1 MSKAAKW
8 VVFGALVVT
17 LAAVTFALGVTFE
30 RNRGGGS
37 EASTAKGA
45 PDFDALF
52 EIYGLLQRDYVDQSL
67 IDGQT
72 LTQAAINGMVK
83 SLTDTGTYYVD
94 PQTYNVSITPSGVFE
109 GIGANVTQQNGK
121 IVILSLIKGTPA
133 EAAGVR
139 AGDIILE
146 VDGESTDGWN
156 IDQAVSRI
164 RGPKGS
170 EVRVKVQ
177 HTDGAV
183 EELTINRDQIQV
195 DSVSDQPPD
204 GTLKDGNGNDV
215 TDLAY
220 IQIREF
226 SALTVSQ
233 LKPQLED
240 QIAKGDHK
248 GLIIDLRGNPGGL
261 LDTVVQ
267 VADMFLDSGTILIE
281 VDRDQSEKVY
291 SATSGGP
298 ATQIP
303 IAILVNK
310 YSASGSEVLSAALH
324 DNGRATIIGEQTF
337 GKGTVNRSEQLSDD
351 RGALFVTVAKWLTPK
366 RVGIDKTGIT
376 PDIQVSISDAD
387 VAAKRDSQ
395 LLSAIDFLH
404 NGQ

>member
-8 VVFGALVVT
+8 AVVGALVVM

-30 RNRGGGS
+30 RNRGGS
-37 EASTAKGA
+37 EASTAQSS

-52 EIYGLLQRDYVDQSL
+52 EIYGDLQRDYVDQSL
-67 IDGQT
+67 IDPKA
-72 LTQAAINGMVK
+72 LTQAAISGMVK
-83 SLTDTGTYYVD
+83 SLADTGTYYVD
-94 PQTYNVSITPSGVFE
+94 PTTYAVSVTPSGVFE

-121 IVILSLIKGTPA
+121 IVILSPIKGSPA
-133 EAAGVR
+133 EAAGVQ

-156 IDQAVSRI
+156 IDQAVTNI

-170 EVRVKVQ
+170 QVTLKLQ
-177 HTDGAV
+177 HPNGDV
-183 EELTINRDQIQV
+183 VDLTITRDQIQV
-195 DSVSDQPPD
+195 DSVSDEPPG
-204 GTLKDGNGNDV
+204 GTLKDANGNDV

-220 IQIREF
+220 VQIREF

-233 LKPQLED
+233 LKPQLD
-240 QIAKGDHK
+240 QVATGDYK

-267 VADMFLDSGTILIE
+267 VADMFLDKGTILIE

-291 SATSGGP
+291 SATSGGQ

-303 IAILVNK
+303 VAILVNQ

-324 DNGRATIIGEQTF
+324 DNGRATIIGEKTF
-337 GKGTVNRSEQLSDD
+337 GKGTVNRSEPLSDD
-351 RGALFVTVAKWLTPK
+351 RGALFVTVAKWLTPN

-376 PDIQVSISDAD
+376 PDIQVSMTDQDI
-387 VAAKRDSQ
+387 AAKRDPQ
-395 LLSAIDFLH
+395 LQRAIDFLH
-404 NGQ
+404 SGQ